1 VQGEPYVFLNTNT
14 HGRNVW
20 EAGDRPILTRM
31 AHIQGAAVEAPP
43 ESLASLAD
51 RGLVLLRFR
60 VSPRVLERRLAA
72 FLAPPGLDEPAAELL
87 VPSAPPAAAPAAYAA
102 AAAARA
108 ARPAAIGRLAVQLE
122 GEAELHH
129 FCNYDGGMNVSWA
142 PELETARLPE
152 PQALVVVSPEAYLT
166 CNNGL
171 QNDSSIFPYSAGGKA
186 SGGGYVDAD
195 ENRRS
200 LYPSYEHAQ
209 PRLEARSRN
218 GRLDLAMVDARRA
231 RWEPAPFSW
240 DEDLQECVPCPGRTP
255 ACVYTMG
262 QFCTFYLGMNYDQA
276 ARDCK
281 VTGFQAFLEFFLAPS
296 VLRSIR
302 VSFADE
308 GRFLTVDAA
317 GVARF
322 EGAEWPEPTPYSTPA
337 GSAGGDRLLICHVDE
352 RVGGAVA
359 LTGDPAC
366 PGETRHIM
374 PNPAVALPPAAEP
387 PPGVLLLRTDEDMA
401 FAAVEPGFGGAPGHL
416 AVLEWLRAQEP
427 TCEWDSFACD
437 AAAKGAHM
445 EALQWLRAL
454 DPPCEWGEFTCAIH
468 LRRRRRRRPSR
479 IPRRACNSR
488 GCGCAASASTR
499 RTAVSCPASGASN
512 GPMPRRSAAGPSR
525 PAD

>member
-1 VQGEPYVFLNTNT
+1 VGDLLELGGYQAPQIGAWSNTYRRVSQRHLAGAFPAECGLVRNGAAVHRVALHAPALATVERLALYTPTDARVALAARAADAAAAGALVALFGTGAHGPHDGGGGPLEAGGRVYRVAVQGEPYVFLNTNT

-20 EAGDRPILTRM
+20 EAGDRPIVTRM

-43 ESLASLAD
+43 ASLASLAE

-102 AAAARA
+102 AAAAAARA

-122 GEAELHH
+122 GEAELRH

-186 SGGGYVDAD
+186 SGGGFVDAD

-209 PRLEARSRN
+209 PRLEERSRN

-231 RWEPAPFSW
+231 PWEPAPFSW

-302 VSFADE
+302 R
-308 GRFLTVDAA
+308 G
-317 GVARF
+317 
-322 EGAEWPEPTPYSTPA
+322 
-337 GSAGGDRLLICHVDE
+337 LL
-352 RVGGAVA
+352 
-359 LTGDPAC
+359 
-366 PGETRHIM
+366 
-374 PNPAVALPPAAEP
+374 
-387 PPGVLLLRTDEDMA
+387 
-401 FAAVEPGFGGAPGHL
+401 
-416 AVLEWLRAQEP
+416 
-427 TCEWDSFACD
+427 
-437 AAAKGAHM
+437 
-445 EALQWLRAL
+445 
-454 DPPCEWGEFTCAIH
+454 
-468 LRRRRRRRPSR
+468 
-479 IPRRACNSR
+479 
-488 GCGCAASASTR
+488 
-499 RTAVSCPASGASN
+499 
-512 GPMPRRSAAGPSR
+512 
-525 PAD
+525 